1 MNQEKLNNNL
11 KYIMTFLLLC
21 ILFFLIPYTDDDL
34 RWGSSMGMERFREGF
49 QGYGGRY
56 VGYMIIMSLTRFRVV
71 KVVLQSFVLSLLLY
85 LLEKFA
91 GGRKV
96 YYLSVII
103 MFFMPIWMKSQTIA
117 WAAGFAN
124 YVTSVTFTLIY
135 MVHIYRLLNEEENQ
149 EKEGMKLIQ
158 LVGYYLLA
166 IVNSL
171 IVEHFT
177 MLNICLVIFAL
188 IYSYI
193 KYKKI
198 SKVDVAYLLGI
209 ITGVIAMFSNPCYGN
224 VFSGSDSYRHVA
236 RGGMLNSLYTGFA
249 KIANLSLLH
258 FAFVI
263 LILAEVMILAFRAHK
278 EGLSSWQKLCAG
290 ISVYGFAIGAVLL
303 AVKYAMRENNSV
315 IYSYKLMALAIC
327 MVVGAVLAVG
337 IISFS
342 RKRFFQCML
351 PLVSIL
357 ILDGQFLFVNPVTPR
372 CFFGSY
378 IMFIV
383 LVYQLMI
390 LVPEEKWTAFDCKKS
405 QMVQLMVAYIA
416 ILFNLFIY
424 ARIYGEDKARNEY
437 VRKQAEAGNK
447 IIGIER
453 LSLEEYVHDITLKA
467 DWEWDGYK
475 EFYGIDMDVEI
486 VVIK

>member
-1 MNQEKLNNNL
+1 MNQEKLMNNL

-21 ILFFLIPYTDDDL
+21 ILFYLVPYTDDDL
-34 RWGSSMGMERFREGF
+34 RWGTSMGMDRLREGF

-56 VGYMIIMSLTRFRVV
+56 VGYMIIMTLTRFRVV
-71 KVVLQSFVLSLLLY
+71 KVVFQSLVLSLLLY

-135 MVHIYRLLNEEENQ
+135 MVHIYRLLDEEKPQ
-149 EKEGMKLIQ
+149 EIEARKLIQ
-158 LVGYYLLA
+158 LVGYFFLA

-188 IYSYI
+188 AYSYI
-193 KYKKI
+193 KNKKV

-263 LILAEVMILAFRAHK
+263 LIFAEVMILAFRARK
-278 EGLSSWQKLCAG
+278 EDFSKWQKICAG
-290 ISVYGFAIGAVLL
+290 ISVYGFAIGAVIL

-315 IYSYKLMALAIC
+315 IYSYKLMVLAIC
-327 MVVGAVLAVG
+327 MVGGAVLAVG

-342 RKRFFQCML
+342 SKRFFQCML

-383 LVYQLMI
+383 LIYQLMI
-390 LVPEEKWTAFDCKKS
+390 LVPEGNWSFFDGHK
-405 QMVQLMVAYIA
+405 VQLVLLAVAYLA
-416 ILFNLFIY
+416 VLFNLFIY

-437 VRKQAEAGNK
+437 VRQQSEAGCK
-447 IIGIER
+447 VVTIKR

-486 VVIK
+486 VVID